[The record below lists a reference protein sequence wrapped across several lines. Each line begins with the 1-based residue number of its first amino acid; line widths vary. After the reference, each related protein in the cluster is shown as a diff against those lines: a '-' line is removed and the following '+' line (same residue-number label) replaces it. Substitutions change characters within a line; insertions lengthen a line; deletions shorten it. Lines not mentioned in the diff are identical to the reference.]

1 MYRAR
6 LGGALDGAAA
16 PYVTS
21 IDDDAA
27 ILRHDVLGSMAHAIM
42 LHDRRLVSRADAAA
56 VLRAL
61 SGIDAAALLGGDRRG
76 AEDVHELVEAEV
88 TRRAGARAGGRMH
101 TGRSRND
108 QVSLDIRLKL
118 REDINGV
125 CSLAI
130 DLAEQLLKAARAH
143 RRTVMPLYTH
153 MQQAQYGTLSHYMLA
168 HSDALMRD
176 VERLTSAYSRIDR
189 CPLGAAA
196 VGGTSLNIDRRQV
209 AALLGFGG
217 IVENSLDATG
227 ARDHV
232 AEYVSAIAIMMSGLS
247 RLAEDIATWS
257 TAEFGFVELDA
268 SVSSPSSVMPQKKN
282 PDVLELTRGK
292 AAASIGDLV
301 AALAA
306 TKGLASG
313 YSRDLQEAKLPAWA
327 ATRRATGALAVMR
340 AAVSGMGVN
349 AARMAEAAE
358 SGHLDAMEVAE
369 MLVAGGD
376 VPFREAHGAV
386 ARLVTS
392 AHAAGSRVA
401 DLGDGEVEAALRGT
415 SITREA
421 LSAAMSRL
429 GSEAALRRRGSMGSA
444 GYAEQSRMVRS
455 RLRGLHAHRRAVALR
470 KEAVDRAYGAVEARA
485 AAIMGRRGGPRR
497 GRAGAGAKASPA
509 GRSRGQAARAP

>member
-6 LGGALDGAAA
+6 LGGGLDEAAA
-16 PYVTS
+16 PYVSS

-27 ILRHDVLGSMAHAIM
+27 ILRHDVLGSMAHAVM
-42 LHDRRLVSRADAAA
+42 LHDRGLVSRADAAA

-61 SGIDAAALLGGDRRG
+61 VRIDAASLLGGDRGG
-76 AEDVHELVEAEV
+76 AEDIHELVEAHV
-88 TRRAGARAGGRMH
+88 VRRAGARAGGRMH

-108 QVSLDIRLKL
+108 QVSLDTRLRL
-118 REDINGV
+118 REDINDV
-125 CSLAI
+125 CSAAM
-130 DLAEQLLKAARAH
+130 DLAEQLFKTARAH

-168 HSDALMRD
+168 HADALMRD
-176 VERLTSAYSRIDR
+176 IERLDSAYSRIDR

-227 ARDHV
+227 SRDHV

-257 TAEFGFVELDA
+257 TAEFGFVELGS

-301 AALAA
+301 TALAA

-327 ATRRATGALAVMR
+327 ATRRAAGALAVMR
-340 AAVSGMGVN
+340 AAVAGMTVN

-369 MLVAGGD
+369 MLVADGT

-386 ARLVTS
+386 ARLVS
-392 AHAAGSRVA
+392 AAHAAGTRIGG
-401 DLGDGEVEAALRGT
+401 LGDAETAQALRGT

-421 LSAAMSRL
+421 LAGAMSRL
-429 GSEAALRRRGSMGSA
+429 GAEAALRRRGSMGSA
-444 GYAEQSRMVRS
+444 GYAEQARMVRS
-455 RLRGLHAHRRAVALR
+455 RLRGLHARRREIALR
-470 KEAVDRAYGAVEARA
+470 REAIERAYSALEARA
-485 AAIMGRRGGPRR
+485 AGIMGRRGGPRQK
-497 GRAGAGAKASPA
+497 GAGNGAAA
-509 GRSRGQAARAP
+509 RQRAGQAA

>member
-6 LGGALDGAAA
+6 LGGRLDEAAA
-16 PYVTS
+16 PYVSS

-27 ILRHDVLGSMAHAIM
+27 ILRHDVLGSMAHAVM
-42 LHDRRLVSRADAAA
+42 LHDRGLVSRADAAA

-61 SGIDAAALLGGDRRG
+61 AGVDAAALLGGDRGG
-76 AEDVHELVEAEV
+76 AEDIHELVEADV
-88 TRRAGARAGGRMH
+88 ARRAGARAGGRMH

-108 QVSLDIRLKL
+108 QVSLDIRLRL
-118 REDINGV
+118 REDINAV
-125 CSLAI
+125 SSMAL
-130 DLAEQLLKAARAH
+130 DLAEQLLKVARAH
-143 RRTVMPLYTH
+143 RKTVMPLYTH
-153 MQQAQYGTLSHYMLA
+153 MQQAQYGTLSHYMIA
-168 HSDALMRD
+168 HADALMRD
-176 VERLTSAYSRIDR
+176 VERLSSAYARVDR

-209 AALLGFGG
+209 ASLLGFGG
-217 IVENSLDATG
+217 IVENALDATG
-227 ARDHV
+227 SRDHV

-257 TAEFGFVELDA
+257 TAEFGFVELGA

-327 ATRRATGALAVMR
+327 ATRRAAGALAVMR
-340 AAVSGMGVN
+340 AAVSGMTVN

-369 MLVAGGD
+369 MLVAGGA

-386 ARLVTS
+386 ARLVS
-392 AHAAGSRVA
+392 AAHAAGSRMA
-401 DLGDGEVEAALRGT
+401 DLGDAEVEAALRGT

-421 LSAAMSRL
+421 LAGAMSRL
-429 GSEAALRRRGSMGSA
+429 GPAAALRRRGSMGSA
-444 GYAEQSRMVRS
+444 GYAEQSRMVRA
-455 RLRGLHAHRRAVALR
+455 RLRGMHARRREVALR
-470 KEAVDRAYGAVEARA
+470 AEAIEAAHAALEARA
-485 AAIMGRRGGPRR
+485 SGIMGRRGGPRR
-497 GRAGAGAKASPA
+497 RRAGGTQGAGAAQK
-509 GRSRGQAARAP
+509 GRRRG